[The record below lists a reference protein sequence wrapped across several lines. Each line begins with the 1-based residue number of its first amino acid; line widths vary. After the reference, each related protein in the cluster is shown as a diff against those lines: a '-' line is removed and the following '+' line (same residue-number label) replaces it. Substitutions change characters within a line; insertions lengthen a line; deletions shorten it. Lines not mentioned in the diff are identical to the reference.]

1 MSWTLRD
8 RLLWKGADR
17 LTYIGRHK
25 DPDGMREALRV
36 HGVDPLA
43 IEQIGETLL
52 TVVDVLF
59 SDDMPA
65 GTLRTRA
72 EMALYENI
80 GREEY
85 ARDFAASWTR
95 AKLLALTYQ
104 PPKRKGRV
112 VAPARVKLGAK
123 TVDAICAAFRAWGLP
138 LRGEEGHEQLFLDAP
153 GMRPEQPIGLEHRD
167 PVLVMREALIE
178 IASGRA
184 TGSAS
189 GRATRALKLARDIDE
204 ARRGQGG

>member
-95 AKLLALTYQ
+95 AKL
-104 PPKRKGRV
+104 
-112 VAPARVKLGAK
+112 GAK